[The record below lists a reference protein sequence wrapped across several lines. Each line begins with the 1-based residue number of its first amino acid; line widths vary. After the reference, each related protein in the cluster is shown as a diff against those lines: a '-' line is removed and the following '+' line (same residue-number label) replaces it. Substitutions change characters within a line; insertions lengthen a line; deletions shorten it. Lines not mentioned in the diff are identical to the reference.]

1 MNLEIR
7 GVELDP
13 TPALREHVSRRL
25 AFALS
30 RFSGRIKDV
39 EVRLRDENGPKGG
52 VDKVCRIKATCHG
65 LPTLVV
71 EAVGSDL
78 YGAID
83 VAADR
88 AGRALGRALR
98 RQTSRR
104 APEPQL

>member
-7 GVELDP
+7 GVDLEP
-13 TPALREHVSRRL
+13 TAAIREHVSRRL

-30 RFSGRIKDV
+30 RFSGRLKEV
-39 EVRLRDENGPKGG
+39 EVRLRDVNGPKGG
-52 VDKVCRIKATCHG
+52 LDKVCRIKATCHG

-71 EAVGSDL
+71 EAIGADL

-83 VAADR
+83 GAADR

-98 RQTSRR
+98 RHESQLAAGPRR
-104 APEPQL
+104 